1 MKCDVLLKEL
11 LKFSDSVINFGKPI
25 SDDRLELFEEIIM
38 KSKQF
43 VFFGEKE
50 DFYDILN
57 EIESKKNIKYF
68 KTGLFD
74 DTNIINYNSL
84 LDYKEL
90 GNASFGSQGLNDCF
104 LIISN
109 NKELKIRSVPQ
120 RKGGVKYAV
129 DQLINDES
137 VIIEPGG
144 VFKDGIFVAGRIGTV
159 KDDAF
164 SKEIY
169 SLFFSLMKKKFIK
182 VGNCYVGELAKEK
195 LDSGWRFVLND
206 SSPKE
211 YDLKAV

>member
-1 MKCDVLLKEL
+1 
-11 LKFSDSVINFGKPI
+11 
-25 SDDRLELFEEIIM
+25 M

-43 VFFGEKE
+43 VFFGEKA
-50 DFYDILN
+50 DFHDILK
-57 EIESKKNIKYF
+57 EVESKKKLKYF
-68 KTGLFD
+68 QTGLFD
-74 DTNIINYNSL
+74 DTNIVKYNSL
-84 LDYKEL
+84 LDYKNL

-104 LIISN
+104 LIVSS

-129 DQLINDES
+129 DQLINEES

-144 VFKDGIFVAGRIGTV
+144 IFKNDIFVAGRIGTV

-169 SLFFSLMKKKFIK
+169 NMFFSLIKKRFIK

-206 SSPKE
+206 GSPKE
-211 YDLKAV
+211 YDLKAVQ